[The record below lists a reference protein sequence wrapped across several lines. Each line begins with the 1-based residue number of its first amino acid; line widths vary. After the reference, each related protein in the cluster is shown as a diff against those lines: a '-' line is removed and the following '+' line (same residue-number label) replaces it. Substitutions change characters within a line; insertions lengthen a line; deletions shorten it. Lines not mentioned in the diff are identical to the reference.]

1 LKQTKYGNKPEGK
14 FASGLERYCFD
25 VLKISGLNF
34 EFQKTFIL
42 QDGFKR
48 SEAHQK
54 LVKLFTNVNS
64 LTYIRGKKEGKTK
77 NVLYQKNVLPIKMI
91 VDFFIEGVD
100 FDVIIDT
107 KGMKTADW
115 QMKSKILEN
124 QLAGNEKPTLLFIP
138 SSQKEI
144 KLVVSEVQKHLNQVI

>member
-1 LKQTKYGNKPEGK
+1 MKQTKYKNKPQGK
-14 FASGLERYCFD
+14 FASGLESFCFD
-25 VLKISGLNF
+25 ILKLSGLNF
-34 EFQKTFIL
+34 EFQKAYIL
-42 QDGFKR
+42 HDGFKR
-48 SEAHQK
+48 SESHQK

-77 NVLYQKNVLPIKMI
+77 NVLYQKNVLPIKMV
-91 VDFFIEGVD
+91 VDFFIEGTD

-107 KGMKTADW
+107 KGMKTPDW

-124 QLAGNEKPTLLFIP
+124 KLASNEKPTLLFIP

-144 KLVVSEVQKHLNQVI
+144 KLVVSEVQKYLKQVM